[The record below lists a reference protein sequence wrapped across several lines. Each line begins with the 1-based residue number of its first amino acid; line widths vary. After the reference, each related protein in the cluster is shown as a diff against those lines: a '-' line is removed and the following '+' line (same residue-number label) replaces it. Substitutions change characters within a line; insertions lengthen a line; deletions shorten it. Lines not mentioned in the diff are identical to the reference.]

1 MFAHSR
7 SLPERWFDWFNVLLM
22 IALCI
27 FTLYPFFNILVTSL
41 NDPTDA
47 ARGGITLWPR
57 VFSIEN
63 YRMVFQDDQMI
74 RAFIVTIGR
83 TIVGTAAAVLFTAGF
98 AYGVSK
104 NELMGRRIFIM
115 LAIVTMYFSGG
126 IIPYYLVVA
135 KYLHMKNHYLVYIIP
150 NLFSVFNAIIMLTF
164 FRGLPKEIEESAKID
179 GANDLIIFFKLIMPV
194 SKPVL
199 ATVALYNAVA
209 HWNSWYDAMLF
220 GNEQMVTLQQ
230 ILMQIISSN
239 SNVSLTASNLGL
251 GNVSAQSLKL
261 ATMVIT
267 TLPIVFTYPF
277 VQKYFVQGV
286 MIGSVKG

>member
-1 MFAHSR
+1 MIASKSWAGR
-7 SLPERWFDWFNVLLM
+7 SFDWVNVLLLLGL
-22 IALCI
+22 ALV
-27 FTLYPFFNILVTSL
+27 TLYPFYNIVITSF

-47 ARGGITLWPR
+47 ARGGINFWPR
-57 VFSIEN
+57 EFSIEN
-63 YRMVFQDDQMI
+63 YKMVFRDDNI
-74 RAFIVTIGR
+74 IHAFGVTVAR
-83 TIVGTAAAVLFTAGF
+83 TLIGTATAVLFTGAF

-104 NELMGRRIFIM
+104 PELLGRRFFLM

-135 KYLHMKNHYLVYIIP
+135 KYLHMKGHFLVYIIP
-150 NLFSVFNAIIMLTF
+150 NLFSVFNAILMLTF
-164 FRGLPKEIEESAKID
+164 FRGLPKEMEESAKID
-179 GANDLIIFFKLIMPV
+179 GANDLRIFFQLVLPV

-199 ATVALYNAVA
+199 ATIALYNAVA
-209 HWNSWYDAMLF
+209 HWNAWYDAMLF
-220 GNEQMVTLQQ
+220 GNEDLQTLQQ

-239 SNVSLTASNLGL
+239 SNVSIIASSLGF
-251 GNVSAQSLKL
+251 GSVTAQSLKL

-267 TLPIVFTYPF
+267 TLPIVFVYPF

>member
-63 YRMVFQDDQMI
+63 YRMVFKDDQMI

-104 NELMGRRIFIM
+104 NELMGRRFFIM

-164 FRGLPKEIEESAKID
+164 FRGLPREIEESAKID

>member
-104 NELMGRRIFIM
+104 NELMGRRFFIM

>member
-22 IALCI
+22 ITLCI

-83 TIVGTAAAVLFTAGF
+83 TIVGTAAAVLFTAAF

-104 NELMGRRIFIM
+104 NELMGRRFFIM

-164 FRGLPKEIEESAKID
+164 FRGLPREIEESAKID

-209 HWNSWYDAMLF
+209 HWNSCM
-220 GNEQMVTLQQ
+220 MRCCSVTSRWLRF
-230 ILMQIISSN
+230 S
-239 SNVSLTASNLGL
+239 
-251 GNVSAQSLKL
+251 K
-261 ATMVIT
+261 
-267 TLPIVFTYPF
+267 F
-277 VQKYFVQGV
+277 
-286 MIGSVKG
+286 

>member
-1 MFAHSR
+1 MIHTSR
-7 SLPERWFDWFNVLLM
+7 SWSGRGFDLLNVILM

-27 FTLYPFFNILVTSL
+27 VTLYPFYNILITSF

-57 VFSIEN
+57 VFSIDN
-63 YRMVFQDDQMI
+63 YRIVFRDDNMLHAFMI
-74 RAFIVTIGR
+74 TILR
-83 TIVGTAAAVLFTAGF
+83 TLIGTATAVLFTGAF

-104 NELMGRRIFIM
+104 NELVGRRLFLM

-126 IIPYYLVVA
+126 IIPYYLLVA
-135 KYLHMKNHYLVYIIP
+135 KYLYLKGNFLVYIIP
-150 NLFSVFNAIIMLTF
+150 NLFNVFNAIIMLTF
-164 FRGLPKEIEESAKID
+164 FRNLPKEIEESAKID
-179 GANDLIIFFKLIMPV
+179 GANDIRIFFQLVLPV

-199 ATVALYNAVA
+199 ATIALYNAVF

-220 GNEQMVTLQQ
+220 GNENLLTLQQ

-239 SNVSLTASNLGL
+239 SNVSQLASQLGY
-251 GNVSAQSLKL
+251 GAVSAASLKL

-277 VQKYFVQGV
+277 VQKYFVQGI

>member
-1 MFAHSR
+1 MVELHCGRAYSR
-7 SLPERWFDWFNVLLM
+7 SR
-22 IALCI
+22 
-27 FTLYPFFNILVTSL
+27 
-41 NDPTDA
+41 
-47 ARGGITLWPR
+47 ITGWYY
-57 VFSIEN
+57 E
-63 YRMVFQDDQMI
+63 DDQMI

-104 NELMGRRIFIM
+104 NELMGRRFFIM

>member
-1 MFAHSR
+1 MIKASR
-7 SLPERWFDWFNVLLM
+7 SWGGRSFDLLNVILM
-22 IALCI
+22 LGLCI
-27 FTLYPFFNILVTSL
+27 ITLYPFYNIFITSF

-57 VFSIEN
+57 VFSVDN
-63 YRMVFQDDQMI
+63 YRIVFRDENMLH
-74 RAFIVTIGR
+74 AFVVTFAR
-83 TIVGTAAAVLFTAGF
+83 TILGTATAVLFTGAF
-98 AYGVSK
+98 AYGISK
-104 NELMGRRIFIM
+104 SELIGRRFFLM
-115 LAIVTMYFSGG
+115 MAIVTMYFSGG

-135 KYLHMKNHYLVYIIP
+135 KYLHLKEDFLVYIIP
-150 NLFSVFNAIIMLTF
+150 NLFNVFNAIIMLTF
-164 FRGLPKEIEESAKID
+164 FRALPKEIEESAKID
-179 GANDLIIFFKLIMPV
+179 GANDLRIFFQLVLPV

-199 ATVALYNAVA
+199 ATIALYNAVF
-209 HWNSWYDAMLF
+209 HWNAWYDAMLF
-220 GNEQMVTLQQ
+220 GGDKLPTLQQ

-239 SNVSLTASNLGL
+239 SNVSQLASQLGF
-251 GNVSAQSLKL
+251 GAVSAASLKL

>member
-1 MFAHSR
+1 MIASKSWAGR
-7 SLPERWFDWFNVLLM
+7 SFDWINVLLL
-22 IALCI
+22 LCLAI
-27 FTLYPFFNILVTSL
+27 VTLYPFYNIVITSF

-47 ARGGITLWPR
+47 ARGGITFWPR
-57 VFSIEN
+57 QLSIEN
-63 YRMVFQDDQMI
+63 YKMVFRDDNI
-74 RAFIVTIGR
+74 IHAFGVTVAR
-83 TIVGTAAAVLFTAGF
+83 TLIGTATAVLFTGAF

-104 NELMGRRIFIM
+104 PELLGRRFFLM

-135 KYLHMKNHYLVYIIP
+135 KYLHLKGHFLVYIIP
-150 NLFSVFNAIIMLTF
+150 NLFSVFNAILMLTF
-164 FRGLPKEIEESAKID
+164 FRGLPKEMEESAKID
-179 GANDLIIFFKLIMPV
+179 GANDLRIFFQLVLPV

-199 ATVALYNAVA
+199 ATIALYNAVA
-209 HWNSWYDAMLF
+209 HWNAWYDAMLF
-220 GNEQMVTLQQ
+220 GNENLQTLQQ

-239 SNVSLTASNLGL
+239 SNVSIIASSLGF
-251 GNVSAQSLKL
+251 GSVTAQSLKL

-267 TLPIVFTYPF
+267 TLPIVFVYPF

>member
-1 MFAHSR
+1 MLMTRSR
-7 SLPERWFDWFNVLLM
+7 GGAAFDLFNALLM
-22 IALCI
+22 IALCVC
-27 FTLYPFFNILVTSL
+27 TLYPFYNIVITSF

-63 YRMVFQDDQMI
+63 YKVVFRNDSMFH
-74 RAFIVTIGR
+74 AFVVTVARTLIGS
-83 TIVGTAAAVLFTAGF
+83 AAAVLFTGAF
-98 AYGVSK
+98 AYGISK
-104 NELMGRRIFIM
+104 SELVGRKLFLM
-115 LAIVTMYFSGG
+115 MAIVTMYFSGG

-135 KYLHMKNHYLVYIIP
+135 KYLHLKGHFPVYIIP
-150 NLFSVFNAIIMLTF
+150 NLFNVFNAIIMLTF
-164 FRGLPKEIEESAKID
+164 FRALPKEMEESAKID
-179 GANDLIIFFKLIMPV
+179 GANELRIFFLLVLPV

-199 ATVALYNAVA
+199 ATITLYNAVF

-220 GNEQMVTLQQ
+220 GGEKLLTLQQ

-239 SNVSLTASNLGL
+239 SNVSMIASQLGYGSVTAS
-251 GNVSAQSLKL
+251 SLKL

-267 TLPIVFTYPF
+267 TLPIVFSYPF